1 MEAEPKAL
9 HARDYIDALA
19 ARGRYFFASG
29 DAQKALGVSPV
40 AAASALNRLS
50 RRTLV
55 ASPARGFYV
64 VIPPEHRPLG
74 CLPAE
79 QFIPDLMERLHLSYY
94 VGLLSAALYH
104 GAAHHSPQELQ
115 VFLEKNRRPIRC
127 GAVRVRFIARVGLP
141 EVPIQ
146 SLNTPTGSLL
156 VSTPEATAIDLVGY
170 AHRAGGL
177 GNVATVLSELEE
189 KIDPVKLVAAAPT
202 APVSWSQRLGFLLEH
217 LGFPEK
223 AVPLKDYVRRH
234 AKDWATLSPKSSRA
248 PSRPDKDWKLHINTE
263 VESEA

>member
-1 MEAEPKAL
+1 VETDSKLL

-19 ARGRYFFASG
+19 ARGRYFFASS
-29 DAQKALGVSPV
+29 DAQKALGVSPI

-50 RRTLV
+50 RRKLI

-94 VGLLSAALYH
+94 VGLLSAAQYH

-115 VFLEKNRRPIRC
+115 VFLEKNRRPIHQ
-127 GAVRVRFIARVGLP
+127 GAVRVRFIARAGLP
-141 EVPIQ
+141 KVPVQ
-146 SLNTPTGSLL
+146 SLNTPSGSFL
-156 VSTPEATAIDLVGY
+156 VSSPEATAIDLVGY

-177 GNVATVLSELEE
+177 GNVGTVLSELEE
-189 KIDPVKLVAAAPT
+189 KIDPVKLAAVAPT
-202 APVSWSQRLGFLLEH
+202 APVAWSQRLGFLLEH

-223 AVPLKDYVRRH
+223 AAPLKDYVRQH

-248 PSRPDKDWKLHINTE
+248 RSHPNKGWKLHVNTKI
-263 VESEA
+263 ESEA

>member
-1 MEAEPKAL
+1 METGSRLL

-29 DAQKALGVSPV
+29 DAQKALGVSPI

-50 RRTLV
+50 RRKLV

-64 VIPPEHRPLG
+64 VIPPEYRSLG

-94 VGLLSAALYH
+94 VGLLSAAQYH

-115 VFLEKNRRPIRC
+115 VFLEKNRRPIQC
-127 GAVRVRFIARVGLP
+127 GAVRVRFIARAGLTK
-141 EVPIQ
+141 VSVQ
-146 SLNTPTGSLL
+146 SLNTPSGSLL
-156 VSTPEATAIDLVGY
+156 VSSPEATAIDLIGY

-177 GNVATVLSELEE
+177 GNVATVLSELAE
-189 KIDPVKLVAAAPT
+189 KIDPVKLAAAART
-202 APVSWSQRLGFLLEH
+202 APVSWSQRLGFLLDH
-217 LGFPEK
+217 LGFSEK
-223 AVPLKDYVRRH
+223 VVPLKDYVRQH
-234 AKDWATLSPKSSRA
+234 AKDWAALSPKASRA
-248 PSRPDKDWKLHINTE
+248 RSHPNKGWKLHINARI
-263 VESEA
+263 ESEA